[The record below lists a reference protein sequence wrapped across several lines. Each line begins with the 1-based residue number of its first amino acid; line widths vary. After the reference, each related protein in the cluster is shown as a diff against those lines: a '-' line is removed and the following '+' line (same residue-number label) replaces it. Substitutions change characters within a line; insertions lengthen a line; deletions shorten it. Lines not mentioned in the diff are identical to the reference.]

1 MALLIWIAILVPIAV
16 GHLLIMG
23 LDIADGREAEK
34 ARLAE
39 QERRLGPALRA
50 NAERRRLEA
59 QGQ

>member
-1 MALLIWIAILVPIAV
+1 MGLFWLALTVPVILV
-16 GHLLIMG
+16 HLLIIG
-23 LDIADGREAEK
+23 LDFSDGREAEK

-50 NAERRRLEA
+50 NAERRRREA